1 MLWFWFHKGLGCRVY
16 CELHCVQITGSAE
29 LPEKDR
35 CSQQRLQ
42 RRLQRLQDERIHLE
56 GVLAHERSL
65 LAQQQSDNANL
76 RSLLAQH
83 QTHTPAADGGQAVTL
98 QQHDSIHSHQ
108 HRHQA
113 HVRISDTRQH
123 AAQQQSD
130 SKHSVQF
137 DDFHV
142 GEGAQDW
149 ETRAMQLQAE
159 LSLLQSQHDAVCSEL
174 AEQRAASSHVRQQ
187 LKQAVM
193 SRTDVSAWEAH
204 AVQMEA
210 EHEVVTSELHA
221 VKEQLR
227 TYAMQVLHYQ

>member
-1 MLWFWFHKGLGCRVY
+1 MALISQPKRCY
-16 CELHCVQITGSAE
+16 VQIPDSAE
-29 LPEKDR
+29 LPETDKH
-35 CSQQRLQ
+35 SQQRLH

-56 GVLAHERSL
+56 GLLAHERSL
-65 LAQQQSDNANL
+65 LAQQQSDNAHL
-76 RSLLAQH
+76 RSLLAQQ
-83 QTHTPAADGGQAVTL
+83 QTHTQTAHGRQVMTL
-98 QQHDSIHSHQ
+98 PQHVSVYSDQHHHQ
-108 HRHQA
+108 EHPH
-113 HVRISDTRQH
+113 ISDTRQH

-130 SKHSVQF
+130 SRHSVQF

-142 GEGAQDW
+142 GEGARDW
-149 ETRAMQLQAE
+149 ETQVTQLQAE
-159 LSLLQSQHDAVCSEL
+159 LSLLQSQHDALRSDL

-227 TYAMQVLHYQ
+227 TYVMQVLR

>member
-1 MLWFWFHKGLGCRVY
+1 MTRYGSDVTT
-16 CELHCVQITGSAE
+16 ELCYMQIPDSGQ
-29 LPEKDR
+29 LPETDR
-35 CSQQRLQ
+35 HSLQRLH

-56 GVLAHERSL
+56 GLLAHERSL

-76 RSLLAQH
+76 RLQLAQQ
-83 QTHTPAADGGQAVTL
+83 QTHTQAADGRQAVTL
-98 QQHDSIHSHQ
+98 QQHDSRYNDQ
-108 HRHQA
+108 HHQA
-113 HVRISDTRQH
+113 RVHMSDTRQH

-130 SKHSVQF
+130 SRHTVQF

-149 ETRAMQLQAE
+149 ETQAMQLHSE
-159 LSLLQSQHDAVCSEL
+159 LSLLQSQHDALRSEL

-187 LKQAVM
+187 LKHAVM
-193 SRTDVSAWEAH
+193 SRGDVSAWEAH

-210 EHEVVTSELHA
+210 EHEVVTSELLA

-227 TYAMQVLHYQ
+227 TYIMQVLQRQQ

>member
-1 MLWFWFHKGLGCRVY
+1 MALISTTKLC
-16 CELHCVQITGSAE
+16 CVQIPNSAE
-29 LPEKDR
+29 LPETDR
-35 CSQQRLQ
+35 HSLKRLH

-56 GVLAHERSL
+56 GLLAHERSL

-76 RSLLAQH
+76 RSLLAQQ
-83 QTHTPAADGGQAVTL
+83 QTYTQTADGRQVVTL
-98 QQHDSIHSHQ
+98 QQHDSRYSDQ
-108 HRHQA
+108 HHHQA
-113 HVRISDTRQH
+113 HAHVSDSRQH

-130 SKHSVQF
+130 SRHSVQF

-149 ETRAMQLQAE
+149 EIQAMQLHTE
-159 LSLLQSQHDAVCSEL
+159 LSLLQSQHDALRSEL

-193 SRTDVSAWEAH
+193 SRPDVSAWEAH
-204 AVQMEA
+204 AVHMEA

-227 TYAMQVLHYQ
+227 TYIMQVLQ